1 VLAVGVAGIVS
12 TLLAVFARYLIGT
25 IESAQLTPLIAVLV
39 FIALGVYFVLE
50 PFRLHFIRL
59 LTVKAGPPG
68 VFLVALDAFIF
79 LRVTLQATLE
89 RSL

>member
-1 VLAVGVAGIVS
+1 VGVAGIVS

-50 PFRLHFIRL
+50 PFHLHFIRL
-59 LTVKAGPPG
+59 LTVNAGPSG
-68 VFLVALDAFIF
+68 LLLIALDAFIF
-79 LRVTLQATLE
+79 LLVTLQAALE
-89 RSL
+89 GSL